1 MNMADSI
8 FSSLLKMIDSRD
20 VRAIAG
26 ALGESEHSVS
36 RGMQSSIAA
45 VMASIASKAG
55 DPGALRKTLDI
66 FPSGSGHVTW
76 PDVVETA
83 TDPQAPWIDG
93 GKRMLSSLFGSNE
106 NRVIDAIGKGS
117 GLRSSAA
124 STLMS
129 VAAPFVLSYI
139 GKRVRDEGMTMSGL
153 GTMLQR
159 DLPAIRNALP
169 AGLGDIIWP
178 ARAHAAAASPVVAQ
192 EVMVERRPRNW
203 FAPLALAGLALAGFW
218 LLYHARRP
226 STFQN
231 YPGRTGEASRAAPET
246 GKVAPRRIPDQ
257 VKMPDEV
264 KTPMGTASRAKTIDN
279 ADLMY
284 QTGSA
289 NLLPESRKQLEHLA
303 DQLKA
308 SPDAHMKVSGYT
320 DDVGDA
326 NRNLE
331 LSQKRADN
339 VRAYLVRE
347 GVASD
352 RVTAKGYGEA
362 DPVADNSTV
371 QGRAKNRRV
380 IVIVE

>member
-1 MNMADSI
+1 
-8 FSSLLKMIDSRD
+8 
-20 VRAIAG
+20 
-26 ALGESEHSVS
+26 
-36 RGMQSSIAA
+36 
-45 VMASIASKAG
+45 
-55 DPGALRKTLDI
+55 
-66 FPSGSGHVTW
+66 
-76 PDVVETA
+76 
-83 TDPQAPWIDG
+83 
-93 GKRMLSSLFGSNE
+93 
-106 NRVIDAIGKGS
+106 
-117 GLRSSAA
+117 
-124 STLMS
+124 
-129 VAAPFVLSYI
+129 
-139 GKRVRDEGMTMSGL
+139 
-153 GTMLQR
+153 
-159 DLPAIRNALP
+159 
-169 AGLGDIIWP
+169 
-178 ARAHAAAASPVVAQ
+178 
-192 EVMVERRPRNW
+192 
-203 FAPLALAGLALAGFW
+203 
-218 LLYHARRP
+218 
-226 STFQN
+226 
-231 YPGRTGEASRAAPET
+231 
-246 GKVAPRRIPDQ
+246 
-257 VKMPDEV
+257 MPDEV
-264 KTPMGTASRAKTIDN
+264 KTPMGSASRAKTIDN

-326 NRNLE
+326 DRNLE